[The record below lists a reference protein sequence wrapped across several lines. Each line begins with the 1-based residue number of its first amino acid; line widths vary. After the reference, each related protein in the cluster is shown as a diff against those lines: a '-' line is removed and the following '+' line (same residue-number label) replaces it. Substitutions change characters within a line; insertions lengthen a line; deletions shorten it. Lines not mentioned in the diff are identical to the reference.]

1 MYQTTGLNRS
11 NLDKYY
17 TKPEVAKQLVET
29 FVKHVPHT
37 RNDVFIEPAA
47 GAGAFVPFIKPLSK
61 HTHFFDIMPDDNQQI
76 VKQDYL
82 QLDTTSLLDRSR
94 ERKVH
99 VIGGNKVQNQKIRVI
114 GENKVHVIGENKVHV
129 IGNPP
134 FGRQAGMAKRFI
146 AKSASFADTI
156 AFVLPKSFK
165 KTSMQASFPLNWHL
179 KHQHD
184 LNENAFTVNSLDLD
198 VPSVFQIW
206 CRDDT
211 KKRRVPKRLE
221 PIGFR
226 FVHKTDSP
234 DFAIRRIGFYAGS
247 VYTNP
252 SDKSEESHLFV
263 KANKKKDLK
272 HIQSA
277 FDRLTFSHGNT
288 VGPRSVSKQELLRK
302 LSSDMRRVV

>member
-1 MYQTTGLNRS
+1 MPNKVIILRIRMYQTTGLNRS

-17 TKPEVAKQLVET
+17 TKPEIAKQLVET
-29 FVKHVPHT
+29 FLKHVPYT

-47 GAGAFVPFIKPLSK
+47 GAGVFIPFIKPLSK
-61 HTHFFDIMPDDNQQI
+61 HTHFFDIMPDDQQKRI
-76 VKQDYL
+76 VKQDYM
-82 QLDTTSLLDRSR
+82 QLDTVSLLNQSR
-94 ERKVH
+94 KKTSIKIH
-99 VIGGNKVQNQKIRVI
+99 VIGKQQI
-114 GENKVHVIGENKVHV
+114 HV

-146 AKSASFADTI
+146 TKSASFADTI
-156 AFVLPKSFK
+156 AFVLPRSFK

-184 LNENAFTVNSLDLD
+184 LKENAFTVNSLDLD

-211 KKRRVPKRLE
+211 KKRRVPKRLS

-226 FVHKTDSP
+226 FVHKKDSP
-234 DFAIRRIGFYAGS
+234 DFVIRRIGFYAGS
-247 VYTNP
+247 VDTNT

-263 KANKKKDLK
+263 KVNKKKDLK
-272 HIQSA
+272 HILSA

-302 LSSDMRRVV
+302 LSSDMRRVA

>member
-1 MYQTTGLNRS
+1 MFQTTGLSRS
-11 NLDKYY
+11 HLDKYY

-29 FVKHVPHT
+29 FLKHVPHN

-47 GAGAFVPFIKPLSK
+47 GAGAFIPFIKPLSK
-61 HTHFFDIMPDDNQQI
+61 HTHFFDIMPDDDQHKRI

-82 QLDTTSLLDRSR
+82 QLDTKSFLNRN
-94 ERKVH
+94 RKIH
-99 VIGGNKVQNQKIRVI
+99 VNKIR
-114 GENKVHVIGENKVHV
+114 V

-184 LNENAFTVNSLDLD
+184 IKENAFTVNNRDLD

-206 CRDDT
+206 YRDDT

-221 PIGFR
+221 PVGFR

-234 DFAIRRIGFYAGS
+234 DFAIRRIGFYAGN
-247 VYTNP
+247 VDTNP

-263 KANKKKDLK
+263 KVNKKKVLK
-272 HIQSA
+272 HIQSS

>member
-1 MYQTTGLNRS
+1 MPNKVIILLFRMYQTTGLNRS

-17 TKPEVAKQLVET
+17 TKPDIAKQLVET
-29 FVKHVPHT
+29 FLKHVPHT
-37 RNDVFIEPAA
+37 RHDVFIEPAA
-47 GAGAFVPFIKPLSK
+47 GDGAFVPFIKPLSK
-61 HTHFFDIMPDDNQQI
+61 HTHFFDIMPDDQHKRI

-82 QLDTTSLLDRSR
+82 QLDIESFLNRN
-94 ERKVH
+94 RKIH
-99 VIGGNKVQNQKIRVI
+99 VIGK
-114 GENKVHVIGENKVHV
+114 NKVHV

-184 LNENAFTVNSLDLD
+184 LKDNAFTVNSQDLD

-206 CRDDT
+206 YRDDT

-221 PIGFR
+221 PVGFR
-226 FVHKTDSP
+226 FVRKTDSP
-234 DFAIRRIGFYAGS
+234 DFAVRRIGFYAGN
-247 VYTNP
+247 VVTNP

-263 KANKKKDLK
+263 KANKKTDIR
-272 HIQSA
+272 HIQSS